1 MVKQQ
6 HRLGIIIVVAVA
18 VLTVVITSLAVI
30 LILYFQVYKP
40 TMIYQFDMILQ
51 IHQMLQ
57 RIIMGSIS
65 KNLPSL

>member
-40 TMIYQFDMILQ
+40 TMTYQFDMILQ

-65 KNLPSL
+65 GNLPSL

>member
-30 LILYFQVYKP
+30 LILYFQIYKP

-65 KNLPSL
+65 GNLPSL